1 MLDRYYFLASLP
13 ALGDLGTEPPM
24 GLAELLEHLAGSWA
38 RHQLVSTVILLDDL
52 IKREGYLAGEL
63 EEVDPAVLSV
73 QQGYGEQ
80 PLPES
85 LLEFMGPEETSQ
97 HSGALADRVWEAYF
111 RLADATATRLGSQLL
126 ADWVRFE
133 VSLRN
138 ALVTARAKRLG
149 LEPAS
154 YLVAPDL
161 STADDD
167 FEAVVSEWA
176 SSPTPLVGQQILLRF
191 RWNWLG
197 LHDAWFTFRDD
208 ELAAYAGRL
217 LLQQEWMRITADG
230 LKRPA
235 AETASGSESTG

>member
-24 GLAELLEHLAGSWA
+24 GLAELLEHLAGSWP
-38 RHQLVSTVILLDDL
+38 RHLLVSTIVLLVDL
-52 IKREGYLAGEL
+52 VKREGYLAGEV
-63 EEVDPAVLSV
+63 EEVEPTVLSV

-85 LLEFMGPEETSQ
+85 LLEFLDAED
-97 HSGALADRVWEAYF
+97 SGQQSGILADRMWEAYF
-111 RLADATATRLGSQLL
+111 RLADATATRLGSQFL

-138 ALVTARAKRLG
+138 ALVTVRSKRLG

-154 YLVAPDL
+154 YVVARDL

-167 FEAVVSEWA
+167 FEAVLAEWA
-176 SSPTPLVGQQILLRF
+176 SSPNPLVGQQVLLRF
-191 RWNWLG
+191 RWDWLD
-197 LHDAWFTFRDD
+197 LHDAWFSFRDD
-208 ELAAYAGRL
+208 ELAAYAIRL
-217 LLQQEWMRITADG
+217 ILQQEWMRITGDG

-235 AETASGSESTG
+235 AEAAAVDESTG